1 MRMNRRRMQAT
12 PRSAFLPYPELVDP
26 RPHAGPWVVEDS
38 NDQDWLPTN
47 GATDLEGKR
56 LYVPLEPGAEGVA
69 LHEGAHVRWSPVRFP
84 RVRYP
89 LVCLQAVEDARI
101 NLALEKIG
109 MPFTLDREQRAYV
122 AHLAAQDGKSGD
134 FGNTILRAIASLG
147 TDAAEILREEV
158 ELLPDR
164 AAEIGLRWLDEIG
177 RRLSRSAARAHA
189 PVAPFWVTRYLAKRL
204 AHELVTSG
212 LIGRDAQVPEFG
224 CCHVTGVGAGDEGRR
239 GAFVGLS
246 RFEERIEEKRVGG
259 RQLAVGRMK
268 ITRPPLA
275 LRQPS
280 VLRGGIAR
288 SRCRTEGTQITRPD
302 RKVLDGAIFG
312 RGPSGGGGT
321 VLVDASGSMSLSA
334 EEVEAIVKAAG
345 GAAVVA
351 MYSGR
356 ADVGELRI
364 VASGDR
370 RVTNDRLEPYG
381 SGNVIDLPALEW
393 LSRQPSPRFWIS
405 DGCVTGVG
413 DEGCPF
419 ILDRCREVVKRGR
432 ITRVEDAKAA
442 LEALA

>member
-1 MRMNRRRMQAT
+1 MARRGI
-12 PRSAFLPYPELVDP
+12 SV
-26 RPHAGPWVVEDS
+26 
-38 NDQDWLPTN
+38 
-47 GATDLEGKR
+47 
-56 LYVPLEPGAEGVA
+56 
-69 LHEGAHVRWSPVRFP
+69 
-84 RVRYP
+84 
-89 LVCLQAVEDARI
+89 
-101 NLALEKIG
+101 
-109 MPFTLDREQRAYV
+109 
-122 AHLAAQDGKSGD
+122 
-134 FGNTILRAIASLG
+134 NTILRAIASLG

-204 AHELVTSG
+204 AHELVASG

-224 CCHVTGVGAGDEGRR
+224 CCHVTGVGEGDEGRR

-246 RFEERIEEKRVGG
+246 RFEKRMQEKRAGG
-259 RQLAVGRMK
+259 RELAVGRMK

-280 VLRGGIAR
+280 VLRGGHLA
-288 SRCRTEGTQITRPD
+288 SRCRTQGTQITRPD

-393 LSRQPSPRFWIS
+393 LLGQPPAALLDQRRMRDGGRRRGLSLHPRSLSRSGEARS
-405 DGCVTGVG
+405 HHAGRGREGGARGAGVG
-413 DEGCPF
+413 KGEGRA
-419 ILDRCREVVKRGR
+419 LR
-432 ITRVEDAKAA
+432 AA
-442 LEALA
+442 LPLGAGRLRRTRFKPTSLSTDAVCIPPAVRRRFDGNASRSRWDPRRVSRWQKIDRSGGTGIV